1 MNRGIPYIKIYWL
14 AIVALA
20 YIQFYTWLVSPFARQ
35 VQPGGDVGK
44 ALWSM
49 LEKFNE
55 AVSGSSI
62 PDLSANELGLLAYVM
77 VAVAV
82 FAVAFLAK
90 PKFAAALSGF
100 GTLLS
105 AGLILDL
112 GTAALPGAYR
122 YLMATILLFGIF
134 VWKALWYKPDTVLA
148 EGAANSLGAK
158 TKILMS
164 YIAAASFILLFVFV
178 GGVSIQKA
186 HRSISMTDREK
197 LTEFTKQLKAGFF
210 VVAALSPPSASSN
223 LPFLNRKDREAIKS
237 WAKSSP
243 KIGDRTFPLGVSMGA
258 MLGTAI
264 VLSDDGK
271 DKVTQYM
278 AQNKAS
284 FPLSLGDYFSRDD
297 GICENYGG
305 PPVCRE
311 LAEKYYLEAASYGS
325 ADAMYDLSLF
335 YKKLPVPNL
344 IESRNWTIKAAE
356 SAHPVAQLELSRL
369 YEAGAIAP
377 SGDNKVAALMLSMLA
392 ASRNAEGAAQRVEQ
406 LLAKVTPEQ
415 RAEAEQL
422 VSEWKIG
429 ESISSFLLRSA
440 AIRAIRAL

>member
-1 MNRGIPYIKIYWL
+1 MIKSL
-14 AIVALA
+14 ANFSPKKGERHAYMKAIHGGAYAL
-20 YIQFYTWLVSPFARQ
+20 T
-35 VQPGGDVGK
+35 DEGK
-44 ALWSM
+44 A
-49 LEKFNE
+49 
-55 AVSGSSI
+55 AI
-62 PDLSANELGLLAYVM
+62 AQYT
-77 VAVAV
+77 
-82 FAVAFLAK
+82 AK
-90 PKFAAALSGF
+90 NK
-100 GTLLS
+100 
-105 AGLILDL
+105 
-112 GTAALPGAYR
+112 PG
-122 YLMATILLFGIF
+122 
-134 VWKALWYKPDTVLA
+134 
-148 EGAANSLGAK
+148 
-158 TKILMS
+158 
-164 YIAAASFILLFVFV
+164 
-178 GGVSIQKA
+178 
-186 HRSISMTDREK
+186 
-197 LTEFTKQLKAGFF
+197 
-210 VVAALSPPSASSN
+210 
-223 LPFLNRKDREAIKS
+223 
-237 WAKSSP
+237 
-243 KIGDRTFPLGVSMGA
+243 FPL
-258 MLGTAI
+258 
-264 VLSDDGK
+264 
-271 DKVTQYM
+271 
-278 AQNKAS
+278 
-284 FPLSLGDYFSRDD
+284 FLGDYFSRDD

-311 LAEKYYLEAASYGS
+311 LAEKYYLQASSHGS